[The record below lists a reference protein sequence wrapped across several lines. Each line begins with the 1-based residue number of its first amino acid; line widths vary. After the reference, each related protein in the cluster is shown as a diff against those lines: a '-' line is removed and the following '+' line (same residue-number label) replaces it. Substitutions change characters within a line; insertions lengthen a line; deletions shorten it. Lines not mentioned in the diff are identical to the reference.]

1 MPRGIEG
8 VRRKEMR
15 AERVVFCF
23 SLLLLLRNGQ
33 KGNKGGS
40 MSKRESVSKEH
51 LLSRVSL
58 CLVFWG
64 SENDP

>member
-40 MSKRESVSKEH
+40 MSKGESVSKEH

-58 CLVFWG
+58 CRVFWG